1 MSLSLEADPNW
12 QAIAAAKTFLAAR
25 CGAPPEVA
33 VVLGSGLGAFAERV
47 REPVVVPYAEVPS
60 FAVPH
65 VEGHRG
71 ELVFG
76 WVGEVRVAVLCGRV
90 HYYEG
95 HDWPAVTRA
104 VRVMAALG
112 AKKLIVTNAAGGL
125 NPGFSP
131 GELMVLND
139 HINLTGE
146 SPLRGRNDPGVGP
159 RFCDMTE
166 AYDRGGRRAWHAA
179 ARDVA
184 GVHLK
189 EGVYVGVSGPAYET
203 PAEVRMMQRLG
214 GDAVGMSTV
223 AEVLVARHQG
233 MQVAGL
239 SVITNQAAGQ
249 SGAALSHDEVTE
261 TAGKV
266 RGQLCDL
273 LTRMVTTWR

>member
-1 MSLSLEADPNW
+1 MSLALEADPNW
-12 QAIAAAKTFLAAR
+12 QAIAAAKTYLADR
-25 CGAPPEVA
+25 CGPPPEVA

-47 REPVVVPYAEVPS
+47 RDPVVVPYADVPS

-112 AKKLIVTNAAGGL
+112 ARRLLVTNAAGGL
-125 NPGFSP
+125 NPSYAP
-131 GELMVLND
+131 GELMVLTD

-159 RFCDMTE
+159 RFCDMSE
-166 AYDRGGRRAWHAA
+166 AYAKAGRRAWHQA
-179 ARDVA
+179 AREVA

-189 EGVYVGVSGPAYET
+189 EGVYVGVAGPAYET

-233 MQVAGL
+233 LQVAGL
-239 SVITNQAAGQ
+239 SVITNVAAGL
-249 SGAALSHDEVTE
+249 SSAALSHAEVTE
-261 TAGKV
+261 VAGRV

-273 LTRMVTTWR
+273 LGRMVTTWR

>member
-1 MSLSLEADPNW
+1 MSLALEADPNW
-12 QAIAAAKTFLAAR
+12 QAIAAAKTYLAAR
-25 CGAPPEVA
+25 CGPPPEVA

-47 REPVVVPYAEVPS
+47 RDPVVIPYADVPS

-112 AKKLIVTNAAGGL
+112 ARRLVVTNAAGGL
-125 NPGFSP
+125 NPSYAP
-131 GELMVLND
+131 GELMVLTD
-139 HINLTGE
+139 HINLTGQ

-159 RFCDMTE
+159 RFCDMSE
-166 AYDRGGRRAWHAA
+166 AYAKAGRRAWHQA
-179 ARDVA
+179 AREVE

-189 EGVYVGVSGPAYET
+189 EGVYVGVAGPAYET

-223 AEVLVARHQG
+223 SEVLVARHQG
-233 MQVAGL
+233 LLVAGL
-239 SVITNQAAGQ
+239 SVITNVAAGL
-249 SGAALSHDEVTE
+249 SSAALSHAEVTE
-261 TAGKV
+261 VAGRV
-266 RGQLCDL
+266 HGQLCGL
-273 LTRMVTTWR
+273 LERMVATWR